1 MWEVRSFWLFP
12 TFKIRPQT
20 DQGIYN
26 LCYIKVSVELR
37 GKGIMVPTNTESPTC
52 VCIIAETQCRSVQ
65 THSRPRLTRNT
76 LTSMC
81 ASVLHTHS
89 LTHKHTLRD
98 MKNITI
104 DNTNANTHKE
114 FVS

>member
-1 MWEVRSFWLFP
+1 MWEVRSFWLFL
-12 TFKIRPQT
+12 TFKIRPPT
-20 DQGIYN
+20 DRGIYN

-37 GKGIMVPTNTESPTC
+37 GKGIMVPMTTESPTC

-81 ASVLHTHS
+81 ASVLHTYSH
-89 LTHKHTLRD
+89 THTNYTL
-98 MKNITI
+98 IET
-104 DNTNANTHKE
+104 
-114 FVS
+114 